1 MANNPEMPR
10 HRAPGTTSEAAVWGE
25 CEKSGRRTDQN
36 IMVKAITVEYIR
48 KTGYSLEAA
57 PLEDWRNYDESDP
70 VPGYFEFDWLSAYHP
85 DLYHKFS
92 LSTEGLMDE
101 LEKIVDLS
109 DLVVVDIGAGTGRAT
124 IRASEKAE
132 HVYAIDAYRS
142 VAEFG
147 RDLVLQLDLRNVDY
161 VQANGADIPLPDNS
175 VDVCL
180 HSWAI
185 LDHKEAYRV
194 LKPHGLLVSLGPAA
208 GSLCGELTATL
219 ALEYPDLIKSV
230 ASFESFDPHCPPAKS
245 EVEAWA
251 DIPLVAPA
259 SVRDFTYVAE
269 YGDAKEA
276 AVILGRLYGPGAKS
290 YIRDRDQST
299 LGWRLRITVARVAK

>member
-1 MANNPEMPR
+1 
-10 HRAPGTTSEAAVWGE
+10 
-25 CEKSGRRTDQN
+25 
-36 IMVKAITVEYIR
+36 MVKAITVEYIR
-48 KTGYSLEAA
+48 KAGYSLEAA
-57 PLEDWRNYDESDP
+57 PLDDWRIYDESDP
-70 VPGYFEFDWLSAYHP
+70 VPGYFDFDWLSGYYP

-147 RDLVLQLDLRNVDY
+147 RDLVQQLDLRNVDY
-161 VQANGADIPLPDNS
+161 VQADGADIPLPDNS

-185 LDHKEAYRV
+185 VDHEESYRV
-194 LKPHGLLVSLGPAA
+194 LKPHGLLVSLGPAP
-208 GSLCGELTATL
+208 GSLCGELTAPL
-219 ALEYPDLIKSV
+219 AREYPDLIKSV
-230 ASFESFDPHCPPAKS
+230 ASLETFDLHCPPVES
-245 EVEAWA
+245 EVDAWA

-259 SVRDFTYVAE
+259 RVHDFTYVAD
-269 YGDAKEA
+269 YGDATEA
-276 AVILGRLYGPGAKS
+276 AAILGRLYGPRAKS
-290 YIRDRDQST
+290 YIRHRARST
-299 LGWRLRITVARVAK
+299 LAWRLRITVARVAK